1 MAAAWNGGN
10 EKLRGSHHS
19 GRTNSKGQAFNVNHN
34 DRKFKQEKSA
44 GYDRHIDT
52 SRSDQNRYSTFKME
66 DPAIALS
73 VDPERFNLRNI
84 ELNFYKKH
92 FGAHLEQTNAKYVKN
107 RHRER
112 VRTIEDVYTNP
123 RTCPQETILQ
133 VGKDGDYQNEKLFRR
148 MVSDYCS
155 TYNEKYSRNSMIIDY
170 AIHADETS
178 LHAHVRRVFYVRD
191 KDGNFELAQNKA
203 LEQLGYDLPDPGQ
216 KRSKYN
222 NRLQTFTDDLRESW
236 YQTIEKY
243 DKSVKIE
250 REPNNASR
258 KHVEKLDY
266 QKENAREQLDIAK
279 KECDLW
285 NSLSEERKEELLDLE
300 RKYADRSYE
309 VERMDAL
316 QKIAEEFAG
325 EEPTRKVRKQLI
337 GKGSVI
343 EDVEPEEINDMF
355 RAVAQMDATALRLSQ
370 TEEGLEK
377 YERELKK
384 QQAQLQRRDQLQAS
398 ERREIIE
405 ERERFEQE
413 KEQFGKN
420 RYAQGFNDGKES
432 RRKEIIRFLKVI
444 SEYQHLERTYPDV
457 EKALKQARDVEEF
470 KKRMEE
476 LEKSYDEYKDG
487 YTKDDDWDWDFER

>member
-1 MAAAWNGGN
+1 M
-10 EKLRGSHHS
+10 RGSHHS
-19 GRTNSKGQAFNVNHN
+19 GRTNAKGQAFNVNHN

-52 SRSDQNRYSTFKME
+52 SRSDQNRYSAFKMK

-73 VDPERFNLRNI
+73 VDPGRFNLRNI

-107 RHRER
+107 RHKER

-148 MVSDYCS
+148 MVRDYCS

-191 KDGNFELAQNKA
+191 KDGNLELAQNKA

-285 NSLSEERKEELLDLE
+285 DSLSEERKEELLDLE

-325 EEPTRKVRKQLI
+325 EEPTRKVKKQLI

-343 EDVEPEEINDMF
+343 EDVEPDEINDMF

-370 TEEGLEK
+370 TEEGLEE

-384 QQAQLQRRDQLQAS
+384 QQAQLQRRDKLQAS

-420 RYAQGFNDGKES
+420 RYAQGYNDGKES
-432 RRKEIIRFLKVI
+432 SREEIMRCMNVI
-444 SEYQHLERTYPDV
+444 SEYQHLEQTYPEV
-457 EKALKQARDVEEF
+457 EKALKQARGAEL
-470 KKRMEE
+470 KKRAMEE
-476 LEKSYDEYKDG
+476 LKRVAGERSRRQKNL
-487 YTKDDDWDWDFER
+487 DDYEIGR